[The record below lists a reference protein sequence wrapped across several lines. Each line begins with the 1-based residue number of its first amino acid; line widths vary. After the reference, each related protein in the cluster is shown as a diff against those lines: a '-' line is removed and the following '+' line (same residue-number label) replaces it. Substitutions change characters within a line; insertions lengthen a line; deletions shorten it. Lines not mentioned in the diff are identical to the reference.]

1 MDSAW
6 TWFKVNILSWL
17 TPPKNIEVIDVI
29 QIIIIAYFIYY
40 VITWLRN
47 TRAYALLKGLF
58 VVLVFVVLVN
68 VFQMDTIIWLL
79 QNLGVVAF
87 TALFIIF
94 QPEIRRGLEQ
104 MGHRNPISSLFS
116 LSRFTDAQPKRFSD
130 RTLGEIVRATYEM
143 AEEKTGAL
151 IIVEKEISLGE
162 YTQTGIDLDATV
174 SNQLLVN
181 IFEYN
186 TPLHDG
192 AVIIR
197 GDRILAATCYL
208 PLSENMS
215 LSKTLGTRHRAGL
228 GITEVSDC
236 FAIIVS
242 EESGKVSY
250 AYEGKLVTDVGMSE
264 LREEFTFIQKLKG
277 TRNSLF
283 RRREDD

>member
-1 MDSAW
+1 MDALW
-6 TWFKVNILSWL
+6 TWFKVNILTWL
-17 TPPKNIEVIDVI
+17 TPPKTIEVIDVI

-40 VITWLRN
+40 LITWLKN
-47 TRAYALLKGLF
+47 TRAYALLKGLLF
-58 VVLVFVVLVN
+58 VLVFVVVVN
-68 VFQMDTIIWLL
+68 ILQMDTIIWLL
-79 QNLGVVAF
+79 QNLGVVAL
-87 TALFIIF
+87 TAIFIIF

-130 RTLGEIVRATYEM
+130 RTLNEIVRATYEM
-143 AEEKTGAL
+143 ADAKTGAL

-174 SNQLLVN
+174 SSELLVN
-181 IFEYN
+181 IFEYS

-228 GITEVSDC
+228 GISEVSDC

-242 EESGKVSY
+242 EETGNVSY
-250 AYEGKLVTDVGMSE
+250 AYEGKLVTDVVLSE
-264 LREEFTFIQKLKG
+264 LREEFHFIQRLKG

>member
-1 MDSAW
+1 MDTVW
-6 TWFKVNILSWL
+6 TWFKLNVLSWL
-17 TPPKNIEVIDVI
+17 TPPKTIEVIDVI

-40 VITWLRN
+40 VITWLKN
-47 TRAYALLKGLF
+47 TRAYALLKGLL
-58 VVLVFVVLVN
+58 VVLVFIVLVN
-68 VFQMDTIIWLL
+68 VFQMDTILWLL
-79 QNLGVVAF
+79 QNLGIVAF
-87 TALFIIF
+87 TAIFIIF

-116 LSRFTDAQPKRFSD
+116 LSRFTDTQPKRFSD
-130 RTLGEIVRATYEM
+130 RTLGEIVRATFEM
-143 AEEKTGAL
+143 AEDKTGAL
-151 IIVEKEISLGE
+151 IIVEKEISLDE
-162 YTQTGIDLDATV
+162 YTRTGIDLDATV
-174 SNQLLVN
+174 SSQLLVN
-181 IFEYN
+181 IFQYS

-215 LSKTLGTRHRAGL
+215 LSKTLGTRHRAGV

-242 EESGKVSY
+242 EETGHVSY
-250 AYEGKLVTDVGMSE
+250 AYEGKLVTDVVSSE
-264 LREEFTFIQKLKG
+264 LREEFTFVQKIKG

>member
-1 MDSAW
+1 MDSVW

-17 TPPKNIEVIDVI
+17 TPPKTIEVIDVI

-40 VITWLRN
+40 VITWLKN

-68 VFQMDTIIWLL
+68 IFQMDTIIWLL

-116 LSRFTDAQPKRFSD
+116 LNRFTDGQPKRFSD
-130 RTLGEIVRATYEM
+130 RTLGEIVRAAYEM
-143 AEEKTGAL
+143 GEVKTGAL
-151 IIVEKEISLGE
+151 IIVEKEMSLGE
-162 YTQTGIDLDATV
+162 FTQTGIDLDATV
-174 SNQLLVN
+174 SSQLLIN

-242 EESGKVSY
+242 EETGKVSY

-264 LREEFTFIQKLKG
+264 LREEFTFIQKFKG
-277 TRNSLF
+277 SRNSLF

>member
-1 MDSAW
+1 MDELW

-17 TPPKNIEVIDVI
+17 APPKSIEVIDVI
-29 QIIIIAYFIYY
+29 QIIIIAFFIYY
-40 VITWLRN
+40 IINWLRN
-47 TRAYALLKGLF
+47 TRAYALLKGLLF
-58 VVLVFVVLVN
+58 VLVFVVVVN
-68 VFQMDTIIWLL
+68 VLHMDTIVWLL
-79 QNLGVVAF
+79 QNLGVVAV
-87 TALFIIF
+87 TAIFIIF

-104 MGHRNPISSLFS
+104 MGHRNPISALFS

-130 RTLGEIVRATYEM
+130 KTLGEIVRAVYEM
-143 AEEKTGAL
+143 AEDKTGAL

-162 YTQTGIDLDATV
+162 FTQTGIDLDATV
-174 SNQLLVN
+174 SSQLLVN
-181 IFEYN
+181 IFQYS

-208 PLSENMS
+208 PLSENMA
-215 LSKTLGTRHRAGL
+215 LNKTFGTRHRAGV
-228 GITEVSDC
+228 GITEVSDS

-242 EESGKVSY
+242 EETGKVSY
-250 AYEGKLVTDVGMSE
+250 AYEGKLVSDVVMSE
-264 LREEFTFIQKLKG
+264 LREEFTFIQKIKG